1 MAVAILLT
9 LKDAKTDFATLL
21 HKSFATFASTK

>member
-1 MAVAILLT
+1 MVVAILLT
-9 LKDAKTDFATLL
+9 LKGAKTDFATLL